1 MMTVATP
8 FSAAEPP
15 FFNAGFSRYIGIDY
29 SGAATAGSRL
39 PGLQVFEQSPAE
51 GLPRPVAAPEG
62 RHWSR
67 ASIAAWLAGLLE
79 AREPFIAGLDHG
91 FSFPLSWFRAHQ
103 LPDWPAFLAD
113 FTTHWPCHLPEIS
126 VEALRPA
133 AYPAQPRPPGA
144 SHELRLTEAWTAGA
158 KSVFLFDV
166 QGSVAKST
174 FAGLPWLQYLRQRGG
189 DFLHIW
195 PFDGWQPAP
204 GKAVLVEAYPS
215 LYRRRYPAPSGLG
228 PDARDAWATARWLA
242 DMDQRGLL
250 PRYFHPPLTSTEA
263 AQARM
268 EGWILGVG

>member
-1 MMTVATP
+1 MMTSASLLSA
-8 FSAAEPP
+8 SAAP
-15 FFNAGFSRYIGIDY
+15 FFSRYVGIDY
-29 SGAATAGSRL
+29 SGAATASSRL
-39 PGLQVFEQSPAE
+39 PGLQVFEQVPGA
-51 GLPRPVAAPEG
+51 AAPQPVRPEGG

-67 ASIAAWLAGLLE
+67 AGVADWLSRLLA

-91 FSFPLSWFRAHQ
+91 FSFPASWFARHQ
-103 LPDWPAFLAD
+103 LADWPAFLDD
-113 FTTHWPCHLPEIS
+113 FCIHWPCQGPDAS

-133 AYPAQPRPPGA
+133 AHPAQPRPPGA
-144 SHELRLTEAWTAGA
+144 SDELRLTETWTAGA

-174 FAGLPWLQYLRQRGG
+174 FAGLPWLRELRAVGG

-215 LYRRRYPAPSGLG
+215 LYRRRYTPPPTLG

-250 PRYFHPPLTSTEA
+250 PRYFHPPLTPDEA
-263 AQARM
+263 ARAGK